1 MAVHESVSWLGE
13 RLCMV
18 GVQGAQSCVRVQGRS
33 CVYVHALCVPEVDS
47 VRYCRLCVCVQG
59 TMSRVCVQAVPPG
72 VSGGGDSV
80 LCVCVQG
87 AVRMEWCMVCVC
99 EGHRVCSGDSAAWR
113 VAVAAAGARARGCPA
128 LQERGPWLLRLP
140 LALGMEWS
148 CCPQGPVPAEL
159 LTWGKRLG
167 DPSPLPA
174 LLPTSKAVGRSP
186 LGPAQIDKDFSLSW
200 RWWPA
205 PLAVR

>member
-1 MAVHESVSWLGE
+1 MH
-13 RLCMV
+13 
-18 GVQGAQSCVRVQGRS
+18 
-33 CVYVHALCVPEVDS
+33 
-47 VRYCRLCVCVQG
+47 
-59 TMSRVCVQAVPPG
+59 
-72 VSGGGDSV
+72 GG
-80 LCVCVQG
+80 
-87 AVRMEWCMVCVC
+87 CVC
-99 EGHRVCSGDSAAWR
+99 EGHCLCEGTVCVLGTVPRGGWLWVLQVHDQWVLGSAGKGAPVPVITSG
-113 VAVAAAGARARGCPA
+113 
-128 LQERGPWLLRLP
+128 
-140 LALGMEWS
+140 LGTECS